1 MNIKMDI
8 QSITKPLLHR
18 YVDFLKEIFRDSLLS
33 AAVFGSFA
41 RGTAEFPGS
50 DIDTIIVVKGADKHS
65 FGERLKWTMRAEK
78 KLSETEEYKKFTNAC
93 GWPPSIQEVKS
104 YHRKN

>member
-18 YVDFLKEIFRDSLLS
+18 YVDFLKEIFRDNLLS
-33 AAVFGSFA
+33 TAVFGSFA

-50 DIDTIIVVKGADKHS
+50 DIDTLIVVKGTDKHS
-65 FGERLKWTMRAEK
+65 FGERLKWTMKAEK